1 VGTATPHVRSLA
13 ALVAVGLLLGVAGC
27 GASPAPDEPAITIGS
42 KGFTESNVLAA
53 TYAEALRRV
62 GFRPTVRDVGSTAG
76 AEAALRAGDIQLYP
90 EYTGTYWVRRGND
103 PLALVGDSR
112 ASQAAD
118 VRREMA
124 GDPVVYG
131 FAIAPGSN
139 NPVPACRR
147 ATGLRSLA
155 DLKGRDVSIA
165 ATAEAFTR
173 PDAVPAVAAVY
184 GFRVV
189 GKAVTSTR
197 DRYGP
202 IAAGTVECVV
212 AYETDP
218 EIKDLDL
225 VVLDDPRGILQRG
238 VDYRPLGL
246 ASRDWWESLPGDVQA
261 RAGEAIAN
269 VTGKMTTAWLRAA
282 GRRVTNGGEDPTDV
296 ALEAVNISVPGRVA
310 SGG

>member
-1 VGTATPHVRSLA
+1 MPLVRSRVGVMLA
-13 ALVAVGLLLGVAGC
+13 AVLVLAGC
-27 GASPAPDEPAITIGS
+27 GSAADPDDPAITIGS

-76 AEAALRAGDIQLYP
+76 AEAALRAGEIQVYP

-103 PLALVGDSR
+103 AMALVGDSR

-124 GDPVVYG
+124 GDPGVHG

-147 ATGLRSLA
+147 ATGLKSLA
-155 DLKGRDVSIA
+155 DLTGRGVSIA
-165 ATAEAFTR
+165 ATPEAFTR
-173 PDAVPAVAAVY
+173 PDAIPAVATMY
-184 GFRVV
+184 GFRLSRR
-189 GKAVTSTR
+189 AVTTSR
-197 DRYGP
+197 DRYAP

-218 EIKDLDL
+218 EIKALDL
-225 VVLDDPRGILQRG
+225 VVLDDPKGILQQG

-246 ASRDWWESLPGDVQA
+246 ANRDWWESLPGDVQA
-261 RAGEAIAN
+261 RAADAMAN
-269 VTGKMTTAWLRAA
+269 VTGKMTTTWLRAA
-282 GRRVTNGGEDPTDV
+282 ARRVAIGGESPTDV
-296 ALEAVNISVPGRVA
+296 AIEAVNINVPGRVA
-310 SGG
+310 SGGSR